1 MSSHQTP
8 GTDKVLPVDQAPGET
23 AEKAKARASL
33 SPAINAAAAA
43 DAYQG
48 NVLGKDADLAEIVDT
63 LHAMMRRANGGD
75 LTDLENML
83 IGQANALQTMFVSLA
98 RRAHAQKFQRHF
110 EGFLAL
116 ALKCQ
121 AQSRATV
128 QAVVDLKY
136 PRQSTFVKQAN
147 ISNGP
152 QQVNNGTS
160 LRRTSARTRADEKFV
175 AEPNEL
181 LAVRQDEVAS
191 CRDSGKRTS
200 GG

>member
-1 MSSHQTP
+1 
-8 GTDKVLPVDQAPGET
+8 VLPVDQAPGES

-33 SPAINAAAAA
+33 SPAVNAAAAA

-63 LHAMMRRANGGD
+63 LQAMMRRANGGD

-98 RRAHAQKFQRHF
+98 RRAHAQQFQRHF

-121 AQSRATV
+121 SQSRATV
-128 QAVVDLKY
+128 QAVIDLKY
-136 PRQSTFVKQAN
+136 PRQATFVKQAN
-147 ISNGP
+147 IANGP
-152 QQVNNGTS
+152 QQVNNASERVEGTS
-160 LRRTSARTRADEKFV
+160 TRARAGERPSARQ
-175 AEPNEL
+175 NEL
-181 LAVRQDEVAS
+181 LGVRQNEVATGGNLGKHARQDRS
-191 CRDSGKRTS
+191 CV
-200 GG
+200 